1 MKDRYLL
8 KRVNS
13 TSPIEESQ
21 KVFDDAN
28 VQGWKLKD
36 VYISLRKDDIEQYL
50 FVFYKIEQ
58 DD

>member
-1 MKDRYLL
+1 MNERYLL
-8 KRVNS
+8 KRVDS

-21 KVFDDAN
+21 KVFDDAS

-50 FVFYKIEQ
+50 FVFYKTEQ